1 MESHEITPIAEE
13 YLGANEDE
21 GGYTIVDEDHIVVKA
36 EYNDDF
42 DDDIADPEQSSDYTH
57 GYYSANPGDGEATN
71 MYPCLLEST
80 DGGKWVQE
88 MVEGTPDQQNLRK
101 VARQENMRIRKDC
114 PVCGDRVNGIHY
126 GIFTCEGCK
135 NFFKRSMSIKK
146 PYVCSNRGMCDVG
159 VYVDLSGIKRK
170 GTRCQECRF
179 RACLDSGMI
188 HQGHNNRSSSRVR
201 RPKTKEKTVSPT
213 PAASKRAKL
222 SNSFSENGFSESL
235 KNSLTSDSK
244 EGIMV
249 SESEPSSILEQML
262 ETPALEYKARLQTTT
277 TAHVE
282 AKNIVINTVA
292 IPTLSTTAIP
302 LKGQE
307 SESCNQLEKDQFSA
321 TISLLRDQ
329 LNYERNKNSELERQL
344 SQKQDQMN
352 YLEIN
357 LGKFERHVFTSN
369 NTVVKQKVEIAR
381 LQQEVKQ
388 LGIFRNLINSNNP
401 QNNSNGGGGIAEF
414 AHQQNGGFKSC
425 ENIAAPAELKDDEG
439 GVDPLNFVSVQSLS
453 EQEFIE
459 IKEECS
465 Q

>member
-1 MESHEITPIAEE
+1 MESHEITPIAED
-13 YLGANEDE
+13 YLEGNEDE
-21 GGYTIVDEDHIVVKA
+21 GGYAIVDEDHIVVKA

-42 DDDIADPEQSSDYTH
+42 DDDIADTEQSGDYTH
-57 GYYSANPGDGEATN
+57 GYYNVNPGDGEATN

-159 VYVDLSGIKRK
+159 VYVDQSGIKRK

-222 SNSFSENGFSESL
+222 SNSFNENGLSESL
-235 KNSLTSDSK
+235 KNSQTSDSK
-244 EGIMV
+244 EGIM
-249 SESEPSSILEQML
+249 ESEPSSILEQML
-262 ETPALEYKARLQTTT
+262 ETPALEFKSRLQNT

-282 AKNIVINTVA
+282 ATNTVINTA
-292 IPTLSTTAIP
+292 PIATLSTPVIP

-307 SESCNQLEKDQFSA
+307 SEPFSQLEKDQFAA

-329 LNYERNKNSELERQL
+329 LHYERNKNSELQRQL
-344 SQKQDQMN
+344 YQREDQVN
-352 YLEIN
+352 CLEKN
-357 LGKFERHVFTSN
+357 LGKFEKHVFTSN

-388 LGIFRNLINSNNP
+388 LGIFRNLINSNKP
-401 QNNSNGGGGIAEF
+401 QNNSNGGIAEF

-425 ENIAAPAELKDDEG
+425 ENIAAAAENKDEEG

-453 EQEFIE
+453 EQDFIE
-459 IKEECS
+459 IKEEC
-465 Q
+465 